1 MSGSVENLGT
11 VCISVPQSKFW
22 GLVPL
27 STVITPMLCTQ
38 KLVDCSVFASIC
50 QSAVSLPNRPL
61 ASVVR
66 VEQYVICV
74 CVSR

>member
-1 MSGSVENLGT
+1 MSDSVENLE
-11 VCISVPQSKFW
+11 VCISVPQSIFR
-22 GLVPL
+22 GLVPPIHGDYAHAL
-27 STVITPMLCTQ
+27 YP